1 MYKNIFK
8 FTPSQNN
15 WLFHHT
21 IYSLCILISSP
32 RIPHYVNLIGST
44 HTQQMLLFVRVY
56 IEIIIIYQTQMYI
69 MTILKSNYK
78 MYMKTCVAPFKN
90 IFTTYLMWRSH
101 INDNQFDVCTAITC
115 GLFYL
120 WTARV
125 AFIWCNKCNII

>member
-1 MYKNIFK
+1 MHNIFLNLLPHK
-8 FTPSQNN
+8 TIYIFTT
-15 WLFHHT
+15 H
-21 IYSLCILISSP
+21 YSLCILISSP

-44 HTQQMLLFVRVY
+44 QQMLLFVRVF

-69 MTILKSNYK
+69 MTILKINYK
-78 MYMKTCVAPFKN
+78 IYMKTCVAPFKN
-90 IFTTYLMWRSH
+90 IFTTYLMLMWRSH

-125 AFIWCNKCNII
+125 AFIYDVTNVI